1 MSASSTTP
9 LTTSHWVP
17 DGSGPALRPD
27 LTVGGLLREVAA
39 AVPTASQAHWK
50 KDKSAWTASWD
61 AHWAKKRAACAAWKA
76 SWDAHW
82 AKKKA
87 HFHKSK

>member
-1 MSASSTTP
+1 MYRLMLA
-9 LTTSHWVP
+9 
-17 DGSGPALRPD
+17 A
-27 LTVGGLLREVAA
+27 VAA
-39 AVPTASQAHWK
+39 VFAFTAVPTASQAHWK